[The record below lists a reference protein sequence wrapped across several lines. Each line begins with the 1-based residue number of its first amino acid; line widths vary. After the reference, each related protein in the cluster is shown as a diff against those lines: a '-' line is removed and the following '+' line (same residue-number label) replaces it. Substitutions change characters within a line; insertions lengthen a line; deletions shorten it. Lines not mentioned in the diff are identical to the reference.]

1 MIYYLHNIANEK
13 AQMAQN
19 DYHDVY
25 VSNVEEFGEDIDT
38 ITYFEI
44 KLDEGY
50 VIYQIVD
57 EIYYRPSEEFY
68 KIKEDF
74 ATEVPGQ
81 TVEALKV
88 DYLNDEPIQSVN
100 VLNNDECMFILSA
113 IFSSLTGDSYDL
125 VNENVKIKRHTSI
138 SADNELKNSKLADE
152 AKNGTKDQNDFDDE
166 VEAIQK
172 ADGIT
177 GALDPKQEE
186 SVKPTLPNVHLLH
199 ESQQIEYEVEDP
211 VIYDGQTWY
220 VFGVID
226 NLETGQELRITRE
239 GHTRTVPAK
248 KVKPD
253 PKLLQQTLIEIDQF
267 DLDDKTRLNKKPEN
281 EKPVKMEDLNEQT
294 MFCNIK
300 FDNAILE
307 HTITGERFKANV
319 KDILEEADP
328 VRVYIGDDIQEIP
341 KQDVFIDTEDWPYAV
356 VVGTDDEPVR
366 KIKIDPIAYIDAKE
380 ENDLVRCMIGDKET
394 VLPKRVIKILS

>member
-1 MIYYLHNIANEK
+1 
-13 AQMAQN
+13 MAQN

-152 AKNGTKDQNDFDDE
+152 AKNGTKD
-166 VEAIQK
+166 
-172 ADGIT
+172 
-177 GALDPKQEE
+177 
-186 SVKPTLPNVHLLH
+186 
-199 ESQQIEYEVEDP
+199 
-211 VIYDGQTWY
+211 
-220 VFGVID
+220 
-226 NLETGQELRITRE
+226 
-239 GHTRTVPAK
+239 
-248 KVKPD
+248 
-253 PKLLQQTLIEIDQF
+253 
-267 DLDDKTRLNKKPEN
+267 
-281 EKPVKMEDLNEQT
+281 
-294 MFCNIK
+294 
-300 FDNAILE
+300 
-307 HTITGERFKANV
+307 
-319 KDILEEADP
+319 
-328 VRVYIGDDIQEIP
+328 
-341 KQDVFIDTEDWPYAV
+341 
-356 VVGTDDEPVR
+356 
-366 KIKIDPIAYIDAKE
+366 
-380 ENDLVRCMIGDKET
+380 
-394 VLPKRVIKILS
+394 